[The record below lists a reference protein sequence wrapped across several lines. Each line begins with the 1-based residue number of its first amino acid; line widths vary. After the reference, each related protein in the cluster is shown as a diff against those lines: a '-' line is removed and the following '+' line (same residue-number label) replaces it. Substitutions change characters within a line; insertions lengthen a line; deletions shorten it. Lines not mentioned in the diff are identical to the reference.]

1 MAIINVGID
10 VSQIIYGTGVSDYTI
25 NLVQALLKLQP
36 ELELT
41 LFGSSFRRQ
50 SDIKSIFPTTK
61 TFPFPPTFLH
71 YLWNI
76 LHVVP
81 IEKFIGKTDVFHT
94 SDWTQPPSVAPSVS
108 TVHDL
113 SPFLFPSEMGE
124 KIVSVHKAKLKLAV
138 KECQKIICVSNSTA
152 QDFEKIFKISS
163 SRLEIIP
170 EALPA
175 RFDVDVTH
183 NSVDAIKSK
192 WHLTDY
198 VIAIGTPQPR
208 KNYQRLVSAF
218 LNFHGKYRTP
228 EKLVIVG
235 GGGWGSIIP
244 PHPNIIKTGF
254 LSDSDVLAL
263 TKGAN
268 AMVYPS
274 LYEGFGLPILIAW
287 RQGIPVSIS
296 NVSSLPEVAG
306 DAAVLFDP
314 YDEESIIVGI
324 NESIKNRTSLV
335 SASLKKLSGYNWDV
349 TAKKTLEVYKS
360 LC

>member
-1 MAIINVGID
+1 MAKINVGID

-25 NLVQALLKLQP
+25 NLVQSLQKFQP
-36 ELELT
+36 ELDLT

-50 SDIKSIFPTTK
+50 STIKSIFPTTK
-61 TFPFPPTFLH
+61 TFPFPPTLLH
-71 YLWNI
+71 YVWNI
-76 LHVVP
+76 LHIVP
-81 IEKFIGKTDVFHT
+81 IEKFIGKIDIFHS
-94 SDWTQPPSVAPSVS
+94 SDWTQPPSRAPSIT

-113 SPFLFPSEMGE
+113 SPILFSKEMGNE
-124 KIVSVHKAKLKLAV
+124 IVAVHNAKLKLAV
-138 KECQKIICVSNSTA
+138 KECQKIICVSKTTA
-152 QDFEKIFKISS
+152 NDMEKIFKISP

-175 RFDVDVTH
+175 RFDVDISTNLVE
-183 NSVDAIKSK
+183 ALKSK
-192 WHLTDY
+192 WHLSDY
-198 VIAIGTPQPR
+198 VISIGTPQPR
-208 KNYQRLVSAF
+208 KNYSRLCAAY
-218 LNFHGKYRTP
+218 LNHQAKYRLP

-235 GGGWGSIIP
+235 GGGWGSNIP
-244 PHPNIIKTGF
+244 SHPNIIKTGF
-254 LSDSDVLAL
+254 LPDSEVSAL
-263 TKGAN
+263 VKGAN

-306 DAAVLFDP
+306 DAAVLFNP
-314 YDEESIIVGI
+314 YDEESITLGI
-324 NESIKNRTSLV
+324 YESIKNKKSLIPR
-335 SASLKKLSGYNWDV
+335 SIKKLSGYNWDI